1 MLPPPLT
8 CRGGAPRTILD
19 SSGTLAFGLP
29 FDHIIHQDALFETPL
44 TVLKVKG
51 EVAAAEPEHN
61 DAMIAQQYML
71 LVWCLRVH
79 LVTKPEL
86 MMFSL
91 IPFYTDV
98 NIDLVSKGGN
108 SSKRQQV

>member
-61 DAMIAQQYML
+61 DGNGTDTALTDRTTIYVAG
-71 LVWCLRVH
+71 LVLESTFGDQARADDV
-79 LVTKPEL
+79 L
-86 MMFSL
+86 
-91 IPFYTDV
+91 TDT
-98 NIDLVSKGGN
+98 ILH
-108 SSKRQQV
+108 